1 MHNNNNN
8 KLNETTRVELIKD
21 DNGKNTYYILK

>member
-1 MHNNNNN
+1 MHNNN

>member
-1 MHNNNNN
+1 MHNNF

-21 DNGKNTYYILK
+21 DNGKNTYYISK